1 MVVKDRS
8 LIPELQK
15 YLKVPNVSDAHARL
29 SFYGTDL
36 FSKKLFQIEFPK
48 FFNFSQSEVA
58 YETTK
63 GETSN
68 HLKQTSVPYEIKLI
82 HT

>member
-8 LIPELQK
+8 LVPELQK
-15 YLKVPNVSDAHARL
+15 YLKVPNVSDAHTRL

-63 GETSN
+63 GETS
-68 HLKQTSVPYEIKLI
+68 LKTDKRPV
-82 HT
+82 